1 MKKKTKT
8 RARKRMLN
16 GYESDFIGLF
26 VPRYIS
32 ELIREEADNE
42 RSSVSH
48 VIRDAL
54 CHYFK
59 LEKCHAAKPK

>member
-1 MKKKTKT
+1 
-8 RARKRMLN
+8 MLN

-59 LEKCHAAKPK
+59 LEKCHAAKPE